1 MLGEGEEVASTNS
14 AAFSQIPKLTRDSR
28 VLLGFFPATEV
39 NHVMD
44 TLAPSVGG
52 GCGEFWEGALP
63 RGRPPERAGPA
74 AQPFKTS

>member
-1 MLGEGEEVASTNS
+1 MLEEGGGSLFDQIP
-14 AAFSQIPKLTRDSR
+14 AFSH
-28 VLLGFFPATEV
+28 LLKFYRRQRIAWFFPATGG
-39 NHVMD
+39 NHVMG

-52 GCGEFWEGALP
+52 GGGEFWEGALP